1 METLVITVNPEE
13 PEEEKIAQAADIIK
27 KGGLVAFATETVYGL
42 GADALN
48 PEAIMKLFEVK
59 RRPTDNP
66 FIIHVASKDQIYEV
80 VEVNEK
86 AEKLINEFFPGP
98 IALIM
103 NKKEIVPEETSAG
116 LEKVAVRMPDNKVAL
131 KLIEMSSPLAAPS
144 ANLTGRSSPT
154 TAEHVLDD
162 LDGRVEAVID
172 SGETRTGIES
182 TVVDT
187 TVEPV
192 EILRPGPITPEM
204 IERVVGEAVLGEAAS
219 GKYTHY
225 TPQAE
230 LMVVTGNK
238 DKVKDKIS
246 QLVFECHDQEQK
258 VGVITVEQ
266 PINEADYSVS
276 VGEDESFA
284 KKIFST
290 IRDYDKKNV
299 DVIVV
304 EGVEEKEL
312 GYAVMNRL
320 RKAANRIFVV

>member
-1 METLVITVNPEE
+1 METIVITVNPDE
-13 PEEEKIAQAADIIK
+13 PEEEKIGPAADIIK

-48 PEAIMKLFEVK
+48 PEAVMKLFEVK
-59 RRPTDNP
+59 RRPTDKP
-66 FIIHVASKDQIYEV
+66 FIIHVAHQDQIYEV

-86 AEKLINEFFPGP
+86 AETLINEFFPGP

-103 NKKEIVPEETSAG
+103 NKREIVPEETSAG

-131 KLIEMSSPLAAPS
+131 KLIEMSSPIAAPS
-144 ANLTGRSSPT
+144 ANLSGRSSPT

-162 LDGRVEAVID
+162 LDGRIEAVID

-187 TVEPV
+187 TVEPL

-204 IERVVGEAVLGEAAS
+204 IEQVVGETVLGEATS
-219 GKYTHY
+219 GNYTHY
-225 TPQAE
+225 TPRAD
-230 LMVVTGNK
+230 LVVVTGNK
-238 DKVKDKIS
+238 EKVKEKIS
-246 QLVFECHDQEQK
+246 QMVFEYQDQGQR
-258 VGVITVEQ
+258 VGIITIEETS
-266 PINEADYSVS
+266 IEADYSVP
-276 VGEDESFA
+276 VGEDESSA
-284 KKIFST
+284 KKLFST
-290 IRDYDKKNV
+290 IRDYDKKDV

-304 EGVEEKEL
+304 EGVEEKGI

-320 RKAANRIFVV
+320 RKAAGRIFVV

>member
-1 METLVITVNPEE
+1 METLVISVNPEE
-13 PEEEKIAQAADIIK
+13 PEDDKIADAANIIK

-66 FIIHVASKDQIYEV
+66 FIIHVASKDHIYEV

-86 AEKLINEFFPGP
+86 AEKLIKEFFPGP

-103 NKKEIVPEETSAG
+103 SKKEIVPEETSAG
-116 LEKVAVRMPDNKVAL
+116 LEKVAVRMPDNRVAL

-162 LDGRVEAVID
+162 LDGRIEAVID
-172 SGETRTGIES
+172 SGETSTGIES

-204 IERVVGEAVLGEAAS
+204 IEKVVGEAVLGEAAS
-219 GKYTHY
+219 GKYAHY
-225 TPQAE
+225 TPRAE
-230 LMVVTGNK
+230 LIVVTGNK
-238 DKVKDKIS
+238 EKVKEKIS
-246 QLVFECHDQEQK
+246 QLVLECHDQEQR
-258 VGVITVEQ
+258 VGIITVEETST
-266 PINEADYSVS
+266 EADYSVS

-290 IRDYDKKNV
+290 LRDYDKEGV

-320 RKAANRIFVV
+320 RKAASRIFVV